1 MVLPLME
8 YAGLASASATLAL
21 VILLLTR
28 HVLEP
33 RLTEAQRIAF
43 NVAVLPLLSVLAIF
57 IVADFLGALS

>member
-1 MVLPLME
+1 MVLPLTE
-8 YAGLASASATLAL
+8 YANLASASATLAL
-21 VILLLTR
+21 VLLLLTR

-57 IVADFLGALS
+57 IVADFMGALA